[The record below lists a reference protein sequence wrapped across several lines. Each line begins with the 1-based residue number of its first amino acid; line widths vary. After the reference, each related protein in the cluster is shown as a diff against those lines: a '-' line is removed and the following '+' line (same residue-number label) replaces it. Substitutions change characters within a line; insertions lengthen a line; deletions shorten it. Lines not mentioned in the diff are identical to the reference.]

1 MVVAL
6 LRTTV
11 PELVPLASALPVRVA
26 GELPPPAP
34 MAATHGVAPEVTGEP
49 PLLESRVL
57 APTEVEWMM
66 DPLRLT
72 PTWVTN
78 LTPTLTPMPATEASP
93 TRLVAMVTPLR
104 AAPVTD
110 HGLMPPPEAPL
121 TTGLDRELPRV
132 PRATPKVLPTRSPT
146 PTAMMPLLA
155 ATPPL
160 RLLLASAPETRLP
173 LLLVDTKLDV
183 PVPTTPPAPEGM
195 EQLPLVASEMDATV
209 EFQATVARRPMVPMT
224 DNTETKLPA
233 VLP

>member
-1 MVVAL
+1 MPLNPLRLTVMLPLRMVPAVTNSEEPLPPLPTRPDTRRTLTESGVASTAPRSDTESL
-6 LRTTV
+6 ALRPMRLTLMVAAPLRTTV

-93 TRLVAMVTPLR
+93 TRRVAMVTPLR

-132 PRATPKVLPTRSPT
+132 PRATATALPTRSPT
-146 PTAMMPLLA
+146 ATA
-155 ATPPL
+155 
-160 RLLLASAPETRLP
+160 
-173 LLLVDTKLDV
+173 
-183 PVPTTPPAPEGM
+183 G
-195 EQLPLVASEMDATV
+195 
-209 EFQATVARRPMVPMT
+209 
-224 DNTETKLPA
+224 
-233 VLP
+233 